1 MPLQDLTPQL
11 RTRLSR
17 LESVVGWFVLLAAM
31 LLVAGF
37 VYYVVHTAQ
46 RKGWFQEKVLFSTF
60 VNTATGLKPGDPVRL
75 MGFPIGE
82 VTRVVPNDPNFQYG
96 NITIFFVVRRDANH
110 YCGYLWSDSRAKVV
124 PTDFLGNRGLEITK
138 GQTGIPL
145 LRLADPADPRSPI
158 AGRLDVA
165 AVKKFTAKVA
175 ASLGTTNP
183 PTAEEKEIHA
193 FIQKVSASP
202 WEYSAKGYVESPD
215 EMAALVVQAIHR
227 EQPNRFYVPYDKD
240 KDIFIEPEESPA
252 LTERLERII
261 TQAERA
267 LPSFLT
273 LTNQLAQALDNA
285 VRATAELESLLTNTR
300 PAVLHAGELTA
311 ELQQAVRDLRPMF
324 TNLARISETLAQPQG
339 SLGEWLLPTNVHR
352 ELLTVL
358 RSASTTLDTANT
370 AIGNTDTNLET
381 LIDHV
386 NLTLENLALM
396 TSNLNRQVEANTNI
410 LSDISDLIRNTDQ
423 FIQGLRRH
431 WLLRSAFRTNR
442 PPSRPQAPATPPP
455 PAALPPR
462 LKP

>member
-17 LESVVGWFVLLAAM
+17 LESVVGWFVLLAG
-31 LLVAGF
+31 LVLVVGF
-37 VYYVVHTAQ
+37 VYYVWHTAQ

-60 VNTATGLKPGDPVRL
+60 VNTAGGLKQGDPVRL

-138 GQTGIPL
+138 GQLGLPL

-158 AGRLDVA
+158 VGRLDVP

-175 ASLGTTNP
+175 ACLGATNAP
-183 PTAEEKEIHA
+183 GTEEKEIQA
-193 FIQKVSASP
+193 FIQKVAANP
-202 WEYSAKGYVESPD
+202 WDYSAKGFVESPE

-227 EQPNRFYVPYDKD
+227 EQPARFYVPHHQE

-261 TQAERA
+261 TQTERA
-267 LPSFLT
+267 LPNFLA
-273 LTNQLAQALDNA
+273 LTNQLAQVLNNA
-285 VRATAELESLLTNTR
+285 VRATAEMEALLTNAR
-300 PAVLHAGELTA
+300 PAVTHAGELTA
-311 ELQQAVRDLRPMF
+311 ELQQSVRDLRPMF
-324 TNLARISETLAQPQG
+324 TNLARISETLSQPQG

-358 RSASTTLDTANT
+358 RSASATLDSANT
-370 AIGNTDTNLET
+370 AIANTDTNLDT

-396 TSNLNRQVEANTNI
+396 TSNLNRQVESNTNI
-410 LSDISDLIRNTDQ
+410 LGEISDLIRNTDS

-442 PPSRPQAPATPPP
+442 PPPRASPPASPPP
-455 PAALPPR
+455 TVPPR

>member
-17 LESVVGWFVLLAAM
+17 LESVVGWFVLLAGA
-31 LLVAGF
+31 LLLAGF
-37 VYYVVHTAQ
+37 VYYVWHTAQ

-60 VNTATGLKPGDPVRL
+60 VNTAAGLKPGDPVRL

-138 GQTGIPL
+138 GQIGIPL
-145 LRLADPADPRSPI
+145 LRLANPTDPRSPI
-158 AGRLDVA
+158 TGRLDVQ
-165 AVKKFTAKVA
+165 AVKKYTAKVV
-175 ASLGTTNP
+175 SCLGATNAP
-183 PTAEEKEIHA
+183 DEETKEIA
-193 FIQKVSASP
+193 AYIQKVTASP
-202 WEYSAKGYVESPD
+202 WEYSAKGFVESPE
-215 EMAALVVQAIHR
+215 EMAALVVQAVHR
-227 EQPNRFYVPYDKD
+227 EHPSRFYVPYDED

-285 VRATAELESLLTNTR
+285 VRATAELESLLTNAR
-300 PAVLHAGELTA
+300 PAVTHAGELTA

-358 RSASTTLDTANT
+358 RSASATLDTANT
-370 AIGNTDTNLET
+370 AIGNTETNLDV
-381 LIDHV
+381 LVDHIT
-386 NLTLENLALM
+386 LTLDNLALM

-442 PPSRPQAPATPPP
+442 PPQRSTAPP

>member
-17 LESVVGWFVLLAAM
+17 LESAVGWFVLLAGA
-31 LLVAGF
+31 LLIAGF
-37 VYYVVHTAQ
+37 IYYVWHTAQ
-46 RKGWFQEKVLFSTF
+46 RKGWFQEKVVFSTF
-60 VNTATGLKPGDPVRL
+60 VSTAAGLKPGDPVRL

-82 VTRVVPNDPNFQYG
+82 VSRVVPNDPNFQYG

-124 PTDFLGNRGLEITK
+124 PTDFLGNRGLEVTK
-138 GQTGIPL
+138 GQLGIPL
-145 LRLADPADPRSPI
+145 LQLADPADPYSPI
-158 AGRLDVA
+158 IGRLDVA
-165 AVKKFTAKVA
+165 AVKKFTAKVVTC
-175 ASLGTTNP
+175 LGVTNAP
-183 PTAEEKEIHA
+183 DAESREIA
-193 FIQKVSASP
+193 TFIQKVTASP
-202 WEYSAKGYVESPD
+202 WDYSAKGFVESPE
-215 EMAALVVQAIHR
+215 EMAALVVQAMHR
-227 EQPNRFYVPYDKD
+227 EQPSRFYVPFDKN

-267 LPSFLT
+267 LPGFLT
-273 LTNQLAQALDNA
+273 LTNQLAQALENT
-285 VRATAELESLLTNTR
+285 VRATAEMEALLTNAR
-300 PAVLHAGELTA
+300 PAVVHASELTA
-311 ELQQAVRDLRPMF
+311 ELQQSVRDLRPMF

-358 RSASTTLDTANT
+358 RSASATLDTANL
-370 AIGNTDTNLET
+370 AIANTDTNLDE
-381 LIDHV
+381 LIEHV
-386 NLTLENLALM
+386 NLTLENLASM

-410 LSDISDLIRNTDQ
+410 LGDISDLIRNTDQ

-442 PPSRPQAPATPPP
+442 PPPRTSSPAGTSP